1 MKEYKDSFELLEYI
15 ISKGVSVNN
24 KEDSLNKIKNYSYY
38 SIINTYKDVFK
49 TKNNEYKKN
58 VSFDEIYA
66 LFEFDKNLRSIF
78 LKYSLEIETIL
89 KSLLSETIS
98 SRYGIK
104 DYLIKENFDNTVNEK
119 TITETI
125 NIIEEEI
132 NKQNGKHEA
141 VTHYIDKYEYV
152 PPFVLTKI
160 LTLGQL
166 SRLYAMLKQSD
177 RQSISKNFKL
187 SDKVLK
193 QIIVN
198 LTMIRNICAHNDR
211 LFSFHSKFRISF
223 KYIQKNYNEK
233 SVNIYMIMKCMESL
247 LPEDKQ
253 REFVKLINNEI
264 KILANKL
271 KTIKINNI
279 LNIMG
284 FYKNN

>member
-1 MKEYKDSFELLEYI
+1 MKEYKNSNQLLDYI

-24 KEDSLNKIKNYSYY
+24 KEDALYKIKTYSYY

-49 TKNNEYKKN
+49 NTNNEYKKN

-78 LKYSLEIETIL
+78 LKYSLEIEMIL
-89 KSLLSETIS
+89 KSLLAEALS

-104 DYLIKENFDNTVNEK
+104 DYLLKENFDDTVDET
-119 TITETI
+119 TITESI
-125 NIIEEEI
+125 NVIEEEI

-141 VTHYIDKYEYV
+141 VTHYIDEYGFV

-160 LTLGQL
+160 LTLGEL

-198 LTMIRNICAHNDR
+198 MTMIRNICAHNDR
-211 LFSFHSKFRISF
+211 FFSFHSKFRISF
-223 KYIQKNYNEK
+223 KYIEKNYNEK

-247 LPEDKQ
+247 LPKDKKK
-253 REFVKLINNEI
+253 EFIKLINNEI
-264 KILANKL
+264 KVLDSKL
-271 KTIKINNI
+271 KSIKTDNI
-279 LNIMG
+279 LSIMG

>member
-24 KEDSLNKIKNYSYY
+24 KEDALNKIKTYSYY